1 MRCRTNH
8 DRRTEIRYV
17 IIKGYYTHKIIYNV
31 LKLNIYTEPYIR
43 VLALILEQSLS
54 LYLFCK
60 YLNRKSRV
68 YVNRLETIPKLNS
81 EIQGVIGE
89 IQPRPEI
96 VIENFMKRICHQSWV
111 GYWRIFISYLIRT
124 CLLYNTIKNH
134 NSLKKYMF

>member
-1 MRCRTNH
+1 M
-8 DRRTEIRYV
+8 
-17 IIKGYYTHKIIYNV
+17 

-111 GYWRIFISYLIRT
+111 GY
-124 CLLYNTIKNH
+124 
-134 NSLKKYMF
+134 